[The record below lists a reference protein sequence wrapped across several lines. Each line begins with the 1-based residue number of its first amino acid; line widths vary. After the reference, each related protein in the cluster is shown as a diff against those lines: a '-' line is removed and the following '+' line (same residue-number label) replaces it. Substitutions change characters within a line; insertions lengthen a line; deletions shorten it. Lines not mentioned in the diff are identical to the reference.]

1 MKNKLHFSTSA
12 RTKLADGVRQL
23 ADAVTST
30 LGPNGRNVLIQAEMG
45 APSSTKD
52 GVTVAKSINLEGE
65 VQNMAA
71 ELIKQAS
78 LKTAD
83 QAGDGTTTST
93 LLAAEIYLTALD
105 QLSKDVNAVEVK
117 RGMEKALNKVISFIR
132 EEARE
137 VVEET
142 ELKQVATISGNND
155 EEVGNLVYQALD
167 KVGTDGVVSVEE
179 SRTGETYLETVEGI
193 QFNRGYKSP
202 FFVKD
207 NSSMTATLKDA
218 LILLTDQKI
227 TQAKTLLPLLEQCSS
242 QNKPLV
248 IIADD
253 IDGEALSV
261 LVVNKQRGALDV
273 VAVKA
278 PEFGDRKLQTLEDIA
293 VLTGGSVI
301 NKDRGMRLDRI
312 ESEWLGTASK
322 VTVGKETTT
331 IVDGK
336 GESGAIEER
345 IMEIKSLID
354 NSTSPFEIES
364 LQDRLARMAGGVAM
378 IHCGGNTEVEMKE
391 KKDRIEDALH
401 ATKAAI
407 AEGVL
412 PGGGIALLRF
422 ASRLEELLLEDS
434 KDFNHEDQ
442 LLGAT
447 ILIKAMEA
455 PFNKIL
461 TNAGYDTGERISKI
475 AFELLDQDFWKGF
488 NPRVEKEVD
497 MYTEG
502 IIDPAKVTRL
512 ALENAVS
519 VAGTMLI
526 TECVVSNIQE
536 EGSSNSAED
545 PGMLFG

>member
-1 MKNKLHFSTSA
+1 MKNKLHFSTNA
-12 RTKLADGVRQL
+12 RKQLAAGVRQL

-52 GVTVAKSINLEGE
+52 GVTVAKSINLEDE

-93 LLAAEIYLTALD
+93 LLAAELYLTALD

-117 RGMEKALNKVISFIR
+117 RGMEKALNKVLSFIR

-137 VVEET
+137 VIEET

-336 GESGAIEER
+336 GESSAIEER
-345 IMEIKSLID
+345 IIEIKSLID

-422 ASRLEELLLEDS
+422 ASRLEDLLLEGT
-434 KDFNHEDQ
+434 NGYTHEDQ
-442 LLGAT
+442 LLGVN
-447 ILIKAMEA
+447 ILIKAMQA

-461 TNAGYDTGERISKI
+461 TNAGYDPEGTEKI
-475 AFELLDQDFWKGF
+475 AFNLLDQDFWRGF

>member
-1 MKNKLHFSTSA
+1 MKNELYFSKDA
-12 RTKLADGVRQL
+12 RQRLANGARKL

-45 APSSTKD
+45 PPSSTKD
-52 GVTVAKSINLEGE
+52 GVTVAKSIELTDE
-65 VQNMAA
+65 VENMAA
-71 ELIKQAS
+71 QLIKQAS

-93 LLAAEIYLTALD
+93 LLAAQLYLTALGE
-105 QLSKDVNAVEVK
+105 LSNDVNAVEVK
-117 RGMEKALNKVISFIR
+117 RGMEKALPKVVEFIKQ
-132 EEARE
+132 ESRE
-137 VVEET
+137 VLEEN

-155 EEVGNLVYQALD
+155 NEVGTIVFQALD
-167 KVGTDGVVSVEE
+167 KVGTDGVVTVEE

-202 FFVKD
+202 YFVTD
-207 NSSMTATLKDA
+207 NNTMSATLKDT
-218 LILLTDQKI
+218 LILITDQKI
-227 TQAKTLLPLLEQCSS
+227 SQVKSILPLLEQCSA
-242 QNKPLV
+242 QNKALL

-253 IDGEALSV
+253 IEAEALSV
-261 LVVNKQRGALDV
+261 LITNKASGVLKV

-293 VLTGGSVI
+293 ILTGGSVI
-301 NKDRGMRLDRI
+301 SKERGMRLNKI
-312 ESEWLGTASK
+312 QNEWLGSASK
-322 VTVGKETTT
+322 VTIGKETTT

-336 GESGAIEER
+336 GESAAIEER

-354 NSTSPFEIES
+354 NSTSPFETES

-422 ASRLEELLLEDS
+422 ASRLENLLLENS
-434 KDFNHEDQ
+434 TEYSHEDQ
-442 LLGAT
+442 LLGVN
-447 ILIKAMEA
+447 ILIKAMQA

-461 TNAGYDTGERISKI
+461 TNAGYDTEGTEKI
-475 AFELLDQDFWKGF
+475 ASDLLDQDFWKGF

-526 TECVVSNIQE
+526 TECIVSNIQE
-536 EGSSNSAED
+536 EGSSNPAED

>member
-1 MKNKLHFSTSA
+1 MKNKLHFSTNA
-12 RTKLADGVRQL
+12 RKQLAAGVRQL

-52 GVTVAKSINLEGE
+52 GVTVAKSINLEDE

-93 LLAAEIYLTALD
+93 LLAAELYLTALD

-117 RGMEKALNKVISFIR
+117 RGMEKALNKVLSFIR

-137 VVEET
+137 VIEET

-336 GESGAIEER
+336 GESSAIEER
-345 IMEIKSLID
+345 IIEIKSLID

-422 ASRLEELLLEDS
+422 ASRLEDLLLEGT
-434 KDFNHEDQ
+434 NGYTHEDQ
-442 LLGAT
+442 LLGVN
-447 ILIKAMEA
+447 ILIKAMQA

-461 TNAGYDTGERISKI
+461 TNAGYDTEGTEKI
-475 AFELLDQDFWKGF
+475 AFNLLDQDFWRGF

-536 EGSSNSAED
+536 EVSSNSAED

>member
-1 MKNKLHFSTSA
+1 MKNKLHFSTNA
-12 RTKLADGVRQL
+12 RKQLAAGVRQL

-52 GVTVAKSINLEGE
+52 GVTVAKSINLEDE

-93 LLAAEIYLTALD
+93 LLAAELYLTALD

-117 RGMEKALNKVISFIR
+117 RGMEKALNKVLSFIR

-137 VVEET
+137 VIEET

-179 SRTGETYLETVEGI
+179 ARTGETYLETVEGI

-336 GESGAIEER
+336 GESSAIEER
-345 IMEIKSLID
+345 IIEIKSLID

-422 ASRLEELLLEDS
+422 ASRLEDLLLEGT
-434 KDFNHEDQ
+434 NGYTHEDQ
-442 LLGAT
+442 LLGVN
-447 ILIKAMEA
+447 ILIKAMQA

-461 TNAGYDTGERISKI
+461 TNAGYDTEGTEKI
-475 AFELLDQDFWKGF
+475 AFNLLDQDFWRGF

-536 EGSSNSAED
+536 EVSSNSAED